1 MPRKFERTKAIRGT
15 VSTEFEGRTYDGDF
29 TVRDGWLEVSS
40 RYGSKGTW
48 VRQVETRD
56 VPCSEHR
63 RIRR

>member
-40 RYGSKGTW
+40 LMVPRVLGIM
-48 VRQVETRD
+48 VRRTGN
-56 VPCSEHR
+56 
-63 RIRR
+63 